1 MAWYSIFF
9 YVSRKAADSPDQ
21 SFMMSSGM
29 TQDMGDLDVVS
40 EDEGEGLTD
49 QEAEEGARAYDNAQV
64 HPIPHPPHQIPH
76 RTALCFPMLS
86 CVSYVRAG
94 SCVFGGFGCGGDGHC
109 R

>member
-1 MAWYSIFF
+1 
-9 YVSRKAADSPDQ
+9 
-21 SFMMSSGM
+21 MMSSGM

-40 EDEGEGLTD
+40 EGEGEGLTD
-49 QEAEEGARAYDNAQV
+49 QEAEEGARAYDDAQA
-64 HPIPHPPHQIPH
+64 HPKPQHTQDQNH

-94 SCVFGGFGCGGDGHC
+94 SCVFDGFGCGGDGHC